1 MALKK
6 LDVLVTGGTGYI
18 GSSLISALIAR
29 GHHVRALARPGA
41 ADRVPAGAQ
50 ALIGDALDASS
61 VADVLR
67 GEDTLVH
74 LIGTPHPNPS
84 KAEDFVRIDLASA
97 RASVDAAR
105 RKGVAHYVY
114 VSVAQPAPVMK
125 AYVAARAEAE
135 ALIRNASLTATV
147 LRPWYVLGP
156 GHRWPLLLTPVYA
169 LAALV
174 PALRDGA
181 RRMGLV
187 TLKQMVA
194 ALAHAVENPPAAGS
208 LRVVEVPEIRAF

>member
-1 MALKK
+1 M
-6 LDVLVTGGTGYI
+6 
-18 GSSLISALIAR
+18 
-29 GHHVRALARPGA
+29 
-41 ADRVPAGAQ
+41 
-50 ALIGDALDASS
+50 
-61 VADVLR
+61 
-67 GEDTLVH
+67 
-74 LIGTPHPNPS
+74 
-84 KAEDFVRIDLASA
+84 RIDLASA

-135 ALIRNASLTATV
+135 ALIQNAKLTATV

-181 RRMGLV
+181 RRMGLI
-187 TLKQMVA
+187 TLTQMVA
-194 ALAHAVENPPAAGS
+194 ALAHAVENPPAAGT
-208 LRVVEVPEIRAF
+208 LRVVEVPEMRVF